1 MFKVKSLSQLFV
13 FLFYRVFQILPRNLI
28 QILIYKSI
36 GLRKNFLKF
45 SRMTTYDGLRSIT
58 SNDKL
63 IAVLTGQW
71 GDYGMPPKESS
82 FVMHCMIANHYF
94 DGASYPVGGS
104 SMIANTIGSFIKKNN
119 GYLFVNKDD
128 ACLLYTSPSPRDS

>member
-1 MFKVKSLSQLFV
+1 M
-13 FLFYRVFQILPRNLI
+13 NLI
-28 QILIYKSI
+28 HAFSFEKKSHRRLDFIAPKEKFIEQLKNYFPDNNNDVDEYIELIKKVSKSSI
-36 GLRKNFLKF
+36 NYFSAKALPVLTEKVLSGYLRKNFLKF

-63 IAVLTGQW
+63 IAVLAGQW

-94 DGASYPVGGS
+94 DGAS
-104 SMIANTIGSFIKKNN
+104 
-119 GYLFVNKDD
+119 
-128 ACLLYTSPSPRDS
+128 

>member
-1 MFKVKSLSQLFV
+1 
-13 FLFYRVFQILPRNLI
+13 
-28 QILIYKSI
+28 
-36 GLRKNFLKF
+36 
-45 SRMTTYDGLRSIT
+45 MTTYDGLRSIT

-104 SMIANTIGSFIKKNN
+104 SMIANTIGSFIKKIMANCSLIN
-119 GYLFVNKDD
+119 QLIEYGLKIKKQKV
-128 ACLLYTSPSPRDS
+128 